1 MTNVSSQTKPMARAF
16 WGMLL
21 TTPCLVGNSPAQDFS
36 SVQAAQTQFAMLACE
51 NCTAPPMKAVA
62 LRSTSLA
69 NYVSIYNLP
78 GSSVRKYRVHLDST
92 RKYDPPPEGAEAGE
106 QRTASNPAPLCGA
119 YSDAIESA
127 VDSSVQNIYDTLHQ
141 LSINAPKRLS
151 GGTTNWWVGGNGIRR
166 VSNDASTG
174 QPFNL
179 PDVAWE
185 APQGTAYRLL
195 DQVGDILKDQ
205 AHVRDV
211 DPDLAELIY
220 GVWMPSLSKIPLQ
233 PSITSQEQ
241 LQLDSK
247 RPVKL
252 KVCDVNGNCAV
263 ILATRGRTQLNLAL
277 ETVVDKNGNSYP
289 SPQLNKPSNP
299 SWSFPGGSGYKFID
313 SMTRHGVDISIRGGY
328 SRLSCAW
335 VSGRLTGCV
344 AE

>member
-1 MTNVSSQTKPMARAF
+1 MTNVSSQEKTITPMF
-16 WGMLL
+16 WGLLL
-21 TTPCLVGNSPAQDFS
+21 TTTCLVGSSPAQDFS
-36 SVQAAQTQFAMLACE
+36 SVQAAQTPFAIIACE
-51 NCTAPPMKAVA
+51 NCTAPQMKAVA
-62 LRSTSLA
+62 PRSTSLG
-69 NYVSIYNLP
+69 NHVFIYNQS

-92 RKYDPPPEGAEAGE
+92 SKYDPPPEGAEAGE
-106 QRTASNPAPLCGA
+106 QRTASNPVLLCGV
-119 YSDAIESA
+119 YRDAIEFA
-127 VDSSVQNIYDTLHQ
+127 VDSSVQNIYDKMHK

-151 GGTTNWWVGGNGIRR
+151 SGTTNWWVGGNGIRR

-195 DQVGDILKDQ
+195 DQLGDILEDQ

-211 DPDLAELIY
+211 DPDLADLIY
-220 GVWMPSLSKIPLQ
+220 GVWMPSLNTISQQ
-233 PSITSQEQ
+233 PSITSQDQ
-241 LQLDSK
+241 LRLDSQ

-252 KVCDVNGNCAV
+252 KVCDVNENCAV

-277 ETVVDKNGNSYP
+277 ETVVDKNGNSFP

-299 SWSFPGGSGYKFID
+299 SWSFPGGSGSAFID
-313 SMTRHGVDISIRGGY
+313 SMTRRGVDISIRGGY
-328 SRLSCAW
+328 SRLSCTW
-335 VSGRLTGCV
+335 VNGRLTGCV